1 MAPSADRK
9 PAADT
14 PIVSGEMAGIAAVS
28 FRDPL
33 RGMAMGGRVMKHGEH
48 FDNVATC
55 ASLHTLTYWTV
66 SNPPPVWVVGQEGRI
81 TAFGLQ

>member
-1 MAPSADRK
+1 
-9 PAADT
+9 
-14 PIVSGEMAGIAAVS
+14 MAGIAAVS
-28 FRDPL
+28 FRGPL

-81 TAFGLQ
+81 TMFGLGLVDAHPLPWRGWSEKLCF